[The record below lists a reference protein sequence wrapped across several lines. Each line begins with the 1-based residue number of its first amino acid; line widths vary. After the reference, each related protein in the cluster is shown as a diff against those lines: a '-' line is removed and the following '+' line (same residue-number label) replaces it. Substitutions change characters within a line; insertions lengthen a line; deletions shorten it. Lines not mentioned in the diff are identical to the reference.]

1 MLKVLCVL
9 WRKAAD
15 ILNVSLLYA
24 LLMKSHASGVGS
36 LEFCCRHCFILN
48 FHIMCIYILSIVLSF
63 NLFSTFSTVILTPVS
78 AYWRLEQVWKLLGL
92 DVAAVKL
99 IESLVFSRLDY
110 CNAILASLLRSNIAP
125 LQWVQNAAAH
135 LVAHL
140 GPRDHVTPTPKDHHW
155 LPIKQ
160 WITSQLCLLMHQVH
174 TRRAPS
180 YRHSCVTAS
189 ADITSRPR
197 LRSTSARVWSLEN
210 VHFHVPDQEL
220 GTVCYHHCMNS
231 LTLRLSN
238 VNWKHFFFNRR
249 TSRCHTYVSYA

>member
-78 AYWRLEQVWKLLGL
+78 AYWWLEQVWKLLGL
-92 DVAAVKL
+92 DVSAAKL

-110 CNAILASLLRSNIAP
+110 CNAILAGLPRSTIAP
-125 LQWVQNAAAH
+125 LLWVQNAAAR
-135 LVAHL
+135 LVARL
-140 GPRDHVTPTPKDHHW
+140 GPRDHVTPTPKDHHR
-155 LPIKQ
+155 ISRHHF
-160 WITSQLCLLMHQVH
+160 TSSSALHQQ
-174 TRRAPS
+174 
-180 YRHSCVTAS
+180 
-189 ADITSRPR
+189 
-197 LRSTSARVWSLEN
+197 ST
-210 VHFHVPDQEL
+210 L
-220 GTVCYHHCMNS
+220 GTPAHASEV
-231 LTLRLSN
+231 
-238 VNWKHFFFNRR
+238 WR
-249 TSRCHTYVSYA
+249 TFIFMCRTKSWEQSAIITAWTHSH